1 MPGLA
6 GAGRGRDS
14 GSWAPAG
21 GWAPSFGLGTLL
33 YFCGSAP
40 ALQQFISTS
49 PSLEDLDFYKEIA
62 TYLPPW
68 AIIMPLPHSTLGSP
82 STGAFPV
89 PSSPLH
95 LKDYVNLNPMGP
107 LLVASSPCTRS
118 SPKSLFFSSYGL
130 SIVGSDDLS
139 FPSAQVA
146 YQAPSSDPGCQGVL
160 LTVHSPKIQRLRG
173 GGVPWAFPP
182 NVDTVI

>member
-68 AIIMPLPHSTLGSP
+68 AIIMPLPHSTSGFTLYRGLSCSLFSP
-82 STGAFPV
+82 SPQGLCKFESYGATLGGIQ
-89 PSSPLH
+89 PLH
-95 LKDYVNLNPMGP
+95 
-107 LLVASSPCTRS
+107 
-118 SPKSLFFSSYGL
+118 
-130 SIVGSDDLS
+130 
-139 FPSAQVA
+139 
-146 YQAPSSDPGCQGVL
+146 
-160 LTVHSPKIQRLRG
+160 
-173 GGVPWAFPP
+173 
-182 NVDTVI
+182 

>member
-1 MPGLA
+1 MASEHCCTSVALPPHCN
-6 GAGRGRDS
+6 S
-14 GSWAPAG
+14 
-21 GWAPSFGLGTLL
+21 SFL
-33 YFCGSAP
+33 P
-40 ALQQFISTS
+40 
-49 PSLEDLDFYKEIA
+49 
-62 TYLPPW
+62 LPPW
-68 AIIMPLPHSTLGSP
+68 RIWTSIKKLPLTSLRGPSLCPSLTPRLGSP

-118 SPKSLFFSSYGL
+118 SPESLFFSSYGL

-146 YQAPSSDPGCQGVL
+146 YQAPSSDPGYQGVL